1 MTMYNLNAQILKRVA
16 KEIDSKEM
24 GLNVDCVRVYD
35 KAP

>member
-1 MTMYNLNAQILKRVA
+1 MTMHNLNAQILTRAA
-16 KEIDSKEM
+16 KDIDSKEM